1 MRFNQKEMPEN
12 IRYAKE
18 WKLLSVF
25 FFGET
30 EVSIHKV
37 EDVDQDTFIVL
48 KYNNYKPVDGITE
61 RVMYEVIDLNPY
73 DY

>member
-1 MRFNQKEMPEN
+1 MRFKQTEIPEN

-30 EVSIHKV
+30 EIAIYKV
-37 EDVDQDTFIVL
+37 EDSEQDTFIVI
-48 KYNNYKPVDGITE
+48 KYNNYKPVCETE
-61 RVMYEVIDLNPY
+61 RVMYEVVDLNPY